1 MKKYVL
7 FDLDGTLTDPMV
19 GITTCVQY
27 ALAAAGIE
35 EPDLQKLTPF
45 IGPPLK
51 QSFMEF
57 YGFSDEKA
65 EQAVEKYRERFKD
78 VGIFENEVYESIPE
92 LLSSLKKEGML
103 LSVASSKPEVFVKR
117 ILTHFSI
124 DSYFDAVVGSE
135 LDGRRTDK
143 KEVVAEALKRL
154 YEKDAEKAEKTE
166 GTALLDAAKRKYTYM
181 VGDRKFDI
189 IGAKAE
195 GVISVG
201 VTYGYG
207 SEEELLAEKPDF
219 LAHSV
224 DELKEILMGSRKE
237 KEMIPTSPLFD
248 DLREGLEEAISY
260 EKRTGEGIEYIVAKD
275 H

>member
-1 MKKYVL
+1 M
-7 FDLDGTLTDPMV
+7 
-19 GITTCVQY
+19 
-27 ALAAAGIE
+27 
-35 EPDLQKLTPF
+35 
-45 IGPPLK
+45 
-51 QSFMEF
+51 
-57 YGFSDEKA
+57 
-65 EQAVEKYRERFKD
+65 
-78 VGIFENEVYESIPE
+78 
-92 LLSSLKKEGML
+92 
-103 LSVASSKPEVFVKR
+103 
-117 ILTHFSI
+117 
-124 DSYFDAVVGSE
+124 GSE

-166 GTALLDAAKRKYTYM
+166 GTALLDAAKRKCTYM

-224 DELKEILMGSRKE
+224 DELKEILIGN
-237 KEMIPTSPLFD
+237 I
-248 DLREGLEEAISY
+248 
-260 EKRTGEGIEYIVAKD
+260 KD
-275 H
+275 

>member
-78 VGIFENEVYESIPE
+78 VGIFENEVYEGIPE

-166 GTALLDAAKRKYTYM
+166 GTALLDVVKRKRTYM

>member
-78 VGIFENEVYESIPE
+78 VGIFENEVYEGIPK

-117 ILTHFSI
+117 ILAHFSI

-154 YEKDAEKAEKTE
+154 YEKDAEMAEIE
-166 GTALLDAAKRKYTYM
+166 ETALFDAAKRKCTYM

-195 GVISVG
+195 DVISVG

-224 DELKEILMGSRKE
+224 DELKEILLGSRKE

>member
-57 YGFSDEKA
+57 YGFSDEEA

-78 VGIFENEVYESIPE
+78 VGIFENEVYEGIPK

-154 YEKDAEKAEKTE
+154 YEKDAAQDAER
-166 GTALLDAAKRKYTYM
+166 RKHTYM

-224 DELKEILMGSRKE
+224 DELKEILLGN
-237 KEMIPTSPLFD
+237 I
-248 DLREGLEEAISY
+248 
-260 EKRTGEGIEYIVAKD
+260 KD
-275 H
+275 

>member
-78 VGIFENEVYESIPE
+78 VGIFENEVYEGIPK

-117 ILTHFSI
+117 ILAHFSI

-154 YEKDAEKAEKTE
+154 YEKNAEKAEIE
-166 GTALLDAAKRKYTYM
+166 ETALFDAAKRKCTYM

-195 GVISVG
+195 DVISVG

-207 SEEELLAEKPDF
+207 SEGELLAEKPDF

-224 DELKEILMGSRKE
+224 DELKEILLGSRKE

>member
-78 VGIFENEVYESIPE
+78 VGIFENEVYEGIPE

-154 YEKDAEKAEKTE
+154 YEKDAETAEKTE
-166 GTALLDAAKRKYTYM
+166 GTALSDAVKRKCTYM

>member
-57 YGFSDEKA
+57 YGFSDKKA

-78 VGIFENEVYESIPE
+78 VGIFENEVYEGIPK

-166 GTALLDAAKRKYTYM
+166 GTALLDAAKGKTEQDANGKEEVAQDAAKRKCTYM

-195 GVISVG
+195 DVISVG

-224 DELKEILMGSRKE
+224 DELKEILMGN
-237 KEMIPTSPLFD
+237 I
-248 DLREGLEEAISY
+248 
-260 EKRTGEGIEYIVAKD
+260 KD
-275 H
+275 

>member
-1 MKKYVL
+1 MQRKSVNMKKYVL

-27 ALAAAGIE
+27 ALAAAGID
-35 EPDLQKLTPF
+35 EPDLEKLTPF

-51 QSFMEF
+51 DSFRDF
-57 YGFSDEKA
+57 YGFSEEEA
-65 EQAVEKYRERFKD
+65 ERAVEKYRERFKD
-78 VGIFENEVYESIPE
+78 TGIFENKLYEGIPQM
-92 LLSSLKKEGML
+92 LAALKKEGML

-154 YEKDAEKAEKTE
+154 YEKDAAQ
-166 GTALLDAAKRKYTYM
+166 GDDRRKCTYM

-207 SEEELLAEKPDF
+207 SEEELLSEHPDY

-224 DELKEILMGSRKE
+224 DELTDILLKQ
-237 KEMIPTSPLFD
+237 
-248 DLREGLEEAISY
+248 
-260 EKRTGEGIEYIVAKD
+260 
-275 H
+275 

>member
-35 EPDLQKLTPF
+35 EPDMQKLTPF

-65 EQAVEKYRERFKD
+65 EQAVEKYRERFRD
-78 VGIFENEVYESIPE
+78 VGIFENEVYEGIPK

-154 YEKDAEKAEKTE
+154 YEKDAEKAEIE
-166 GTALLDAAKRKYTYM
+166 ETALFDAAKRKCTYM

-195 GVISVG
+195 DVISVG

-224 DELKEILMGSRKE
+224 DELKEILLGSRKE

>member
-78 VGIFENEVYESIPE
+78 VGIFEKEVYEGIPK

-154 YEKDAEKAEKTE
+154 YEKDAEMAEIE
-166 GTALLDAAKRKYTYM
+166 ETALFDAAKRKCTYM

-195 GVISVG
+195 DVISVG

-224 DELKEILMGSRKE
+224 DELKEILMGN
-237 KEMIPTSPLFD
+237 I
-248 DLREGLEEAISY
+248 
-260 EKRTGEGIEYIVAKD
+260 KD
-275 H
+275 

>member
-65 EQAVEKYRERFKD
+65 EQAVEKYRERFRD
-78 VGIFENEVYESIPE
+78 VGIFENEVYEGIPE

-154 YEKDAEKAEKTE
+154 YEKDAEKAEIE
-166 GTALLDAAKRKYTYM
+166 GTALFDAVKRKRTYM

-195 GVISVG
+195 DVISVG

-207 SEEELLAEKPDF
+207 SKEELLAEKPDF
-219 LAHSV
+219 VAHSV
-224 DELKEILMGSRKE
+224 DELKEILMGN
-237 KEMIPTSPLFD
+237 I
-248 DLREGLEEAISY
+248 
-260 EKRTGEGIEYIVAKD
+260 KD
-275 H
+275 

>member
-57 YGFSDEKA
+57 YDFSDEKA

-78 VGIFENEVYESIPE
+78 VGIFENEVYEGIPE

-143 KEVVAEALKRL
+143 KEVVAEALRRL
-154 YEKDAEKAEKTE
+154 YEKDAEMAEIE
-166 GTALLDAAKRKYTYM
+166 GTALFDAVKRKRTYM

-195 GVISVG
+195 DVISVG

-219 LAHSV
+219 LAHSA
-224 DELKEILMGSRKE
+224 DELKEILMGN
-237 KEMIPTSPLFD
+237 I
-248 DLREGLEEAISY
+248 
-260 EKRTGEGIEYIVAKD
+260 KD
-275 H
+275 

>member
-78 VGIFENEVYESIPE
+78 VGIFENEVYEGIPK

-154 YEKDAEKAEKTE
+154 YEKDAEMAEIE
-166 GTALLDAAKRKYTYM
+166 GTALFDAVKRKRTYM

-195 GVISVG
+195 DVISVG

-224 DELKEILMGSRKE
+224 DELKEILMGN
-237 KEMIPTSPLFD
+237 I
-248 DLREGLEEAISY
+248 
-260 EKRTGEGIEYIVAKD
+260 KD
-275 H
+275 

>member
-1 MKKYVL
+1 MKKYIL

-78 VGIFENEVYESIPE
+78 VGIFENEVYEGIPK

-154 YEKDAEKAEKTE
+154 YEKDAEKAEIE
-166 GTALLDAAKRKYTYM
+166 ETALFDAAKRKCTYM

-207 SEEELLAEKPDF
+207 SEEELLAEQPDF

-224 DELKEILMGSRKE
+224 DELKEILLGSRKE

>member
-78 VGIFENEVYESIPE
+78 VGIFENEVYEGIPE

-154 YEKDAEKAEKTE
+154 YGKDAETAEKTE
-166 GTALLDAAKRKYTYM
+166 GTALSDAVKRKCTYM

-207 SEEELLAEKPDF
+207 SEEELLAEKPNF

-224 DELKEILMGSRKE
+224 DELKEILIGN
-237 KEMIPTSPLFD
+237 I
-248 DLREGLEEAISY
+248 
-260 EKRTGEGIEYIVAKD
+260 KD
-275 H
+275 

>member
-57 YGFSDEKA
+57 YGFSNEKA

-78 VGIFENEVYESIPE
+78 VGIFENEVYEGIPK

-154 YEKDAEKAEKTE
+154 YEKDAEMAEIE
-166 GTALLDAAKRKYTYM
+166 ETALFDAAKGKRTYM

-195 GVISVG
+195 DVISVG

-224 DELKEILMGSRKE
+224 DELKEILMGN
-237 KEMIPTSPLFD
+237 I
-248 DLREGLEEAISY
+248 
-260 EKRTGEGIEYIVAKD
+260 KD
-275 H
+275 

>member
-57 YGFSDEKA
+57 YDFSDEKA

-78 VGIFENEVYESIPE
+78 VGIFENEVYEGIPK

-154 YEKDAEKAEKTE
+154 YEKDAEKAEIE
-166 GTALLDAAKRKYTYM
+166 GTALLDAAKEKTEQDANGKEEDAQDAERRKRTYM

-195 GVISVG
+195 DVISVG

-224 DELKEILMGSRKE
+224 DELKEILMGN
-237 KEMIPTSPLFD
+237 I
-248 DLREGLEEAISY
+248 
-260 EKRTGEGIEYIVAKD
+260 KD
-275 H
+275 

>member
-35 EPDLQKLTPF
+35 EPDLQKLTTF

-78 VGIFENEVYESIPE
+78 VGIFENEVYEGIPK

-143 KEVVAEALKRL
+143 KAVVAEALRRL
-154 YEKDAEKAEKTE
+154 YEKDAETAEIE
-166 GTALLDAAKRKYTYM
+166 GTALLDAAKRKCTYL

-195 GVISVG
+195 DVISVG

-224 DELKEILMGSRKE
+224 DELKEILMGN
-237 KEMIPTSPLFD
+237 I
-248 DLREGLEEAISY
+248 
-260 EKRTGEGIEYIVAKD
+260 KD
-275 H
+275 

>member
-1 MKKYVL
+1 MKKYIL

-78 VGIFENEVYESIPE
+78 VGIFENEVYEGIPK

-154 YEKDAEKAEKTE
+154 YEKDAEKAEIE
-166 GTALLDAAKRKYTYM
+166 GTALLDAAKEKTEQDANGKEEDAQDAERRKRTYM

-224 DELKEILMGSRKE
+224 DELKEILMGN
-237 KEMIPTSPLFD
+237 I
-248 DLREGLEEAISY
+248 
-260 EKRTGEGIEYIVAKD
+260 KD
-275 H
+275 

>member
-1 MKKYVL
+1 MKKYIL

-78 VGIFENEVYESIPE
+78 VGIFENEVYEGIPK

-143 KEVVAEALKRL
+143 KEVVAEALRRL
-154 YEKDAEKAEKTE
+154 YEKDAEMAEIE
-166 GTALLDAAKRKYTYM
+166 GTALFDAVKRKRTYM

-195 GVISVG
+195 DVISVG

-219 LAHSV
+219 LAHSA
-224 DELKEILMGSRKE
+224 DELKEILMGN
-237 KEMIPTSPLFD
+237 I
-248 DLREGLEEAISY
+248 
-260 EKRTGEGIEYIVAKD
+260 KD
-275 H
+275 

>member
-78 VGIFENEVYESIPE
+78 VGIFENEVYEGIPK

-154 YEKDAEKAEKTE
+154 YEKDAEKAEIE
-166 GTALLDAAKRKYTYM
+166 ETALFDAAKRKCTYM

-224 DELKEILMGSRKE
+224 DELKEILLGSRKE

>member
-1 MKKYVL
+1 MKKYIL

-65 EQAVEKYRERFKD
+65 EQAVEKYRECFKD
-78 VGIFENEVYESIPE
+78 VGIFENEVYEGIPK

-154 YEKDAEKAEKTE
+154 YEKDAEKAEIE
-166 GTALLDAAKRKYTYM
+166 GTALLDAAKEKTEQDANGKEEDAQDAERRKRTYM

-224 DELKEILMGSRKE
+224 DELKEILMGN
-237 KEMIPTSPLFD
+237 I
-248 DLREGLEEAISY
+248 
-260 EKRTGEGIEYIVAKD
+260 KD
-275 H
+275 

>member
-78 VGIFENEVYESIPE
+78 VGIFENEVYEGIPK

-117 ILTHFSI
+117 ILAHFSI

-154 YEKDAEKAEKTE
+154 YEKDAEKAEIE
-166 GTALLDAAKRKYTYM
+166 GTALLDAAKEKTEQDANGKEEDAQDAERRKRTYM

-195 GVISVG
+195 DVISVG

-224 DELKEILMGSRKE
+224 DELKEILMGN
-237 KEMIPTSPLFD
+237 I
-248 DLREGLEEAISY
+248 
-260 EKRTGEGIEYIVAKD
+260 KD
-275 H
+275 

>member
-78 VGIFENEVYESIPE
+78 VGIFENEVYEGIPE

-224 DELKEILMGSRKE
+224 DELKEILIGN
-237 KEMIPTSPLFD
+237 I
-248 DLREGLEEAISY
+248 
-260 EKRTGEGIEYIVAKD
+260 KD
-275 H
+275 

>member
-78 VGIFENEVYESIPE
+78 VGIFENEVYEGIPE

-154 YEKDAEKAEKTE
+154 YEKEAETAEKTE
-166 GTALLDAAKRKYTYM
+166 GTALSDAVKRKCTYM

-237 KEMIPTSPLFD
+237 KEMIPTSLLFD

>member
-57 YGFSDEKA
+57 YGFSDEMA

-78 VGIFENEVYESIPE
+78 VGIFENEVYEGIPE

-166 GTALLDAAKRKYTYM
+166 GTALHDAAKTKCTYM

-224 DELKEILMGSRKE
+224 DELKEILIGN
-237 KEMIPTSPLFD
+237 I
-248 DLREGLEEAISY
+248 
-260 EKRTGEGIEYIVAKD
+260 KD
-275 H
+275 

>member
-1 MKKYVL
+1 M
-7 FDLDGTLTDPMV
+7 
-19 GITTCVQY
+19 
-27 ALAAAGIE
+27 
-35 EPDLQKLTPF
+35 
-45 IGPPLK
+45 
-51 QSFMEF
+51 
-57 YGFSDEKA
+57 
-65 EQAVEKYRERFKD
+65 
-78 VGIFENEVYESIPE
+78 
-92 LLSSLKKEGML
+92 
-103 LSVASSKPEVFVKR
+103 KR

-154 YEKDAEKAEKTE
+154 YEKDAEKAEIE
-166 GTALLDAAKRKYTYM
+166 GTALFDAVKRKRTYM

-195 GVISVG
+195 DVISVG

-224 DELKEILMGSRKE
+224 DELKEILKGN
-237 KEMIPTSPLFD
+237 I
-248 DLREGLEEAISY
+248 
-260 EKRTGEGIEYIVAKD
+260 KD
-275 H
+275 

>member
-78 VGIFENEVYESIPE
+78 VGIFENEVYEGIPK

-154 YEKDAEKAEKTE
+154 YEKDAEKAEIE
-166 GTALLDAAKRKYTYM
+166 GTALLDAAKEKTEQDANGKEEDAQDAERRKRTYM

-195 GVISVG
+195 DVISVG

-224 DELKEILMGSRKE
+224 DELKEILMGN
-237 KEMIPTSPLFD
+237 I
-248 DLREGLEEAISY
+248 
-260 EKRTGEGIEYIVAKD
+260 KD
-275 H
+275 

>member
-57 YGFSDEKA
+57 YGFPDEKA

-78 VGIFENEVYESIPE
+78 VGIFENEVYEGIPE

-154 YEKDAEKAEKTE
+154 YEKDAETAEIE
-166 GTALLDAAKRKYTYM
+166 GTALLDAAKRKTEQDANGKEEDAQDAERRKRTYM

-195 GVISVG
+195 DVISVG

-207 SEEELLAEKPDF
+207 SEEELLAEQPDF

-224 DELKEILMGSRKE
+224 DELKEILMGN
-237 KEMIPTSPLFD
+237 I
-248 DLREGLEEAISY
+248 
-260 EKRTGEGIEYIVAKD
+260 KD
-275 H
+275 